1 MFNGGDI
8 VDFRNPAKVEQKI
21 AGPLYKSRA
30 SIPSFR
36 GTKKSNAP
44 WLKVRRRFKT
54 PMFKG
59 MR

>member
-1 MFNGGDI
+1 M
-8 VDFRNPAKVEQKI
+8 DFKNPAKVDQSVRS
-21 AGPLYKSRA
+21 PLKNNRK
-30 SIPSFR
+30 
-36 GTKKSNAP
+36 GNAP